1 MQFASPLA
9 RSTLSKIMPAQTLN
23 PKHAALEGQD
33 LTHTYLAYSELESV
47 LLLTLFKNQFPEQ
60 ACCFHTFLLTTIW

>member
-33 LTHTYLAYSELESV
+33 LTHAYLAYSELESV
-47 LLLTLFKNQFPEQ
+47 LLLTL
-60 ACCFHTFLLTTIW
+60 